1 MGNDAIELEESRL
14 QGIEK
19 LEEYPWF
26 KDRHRVFP
34 GVFEN
39 RKHKRILDSS
49 AGVGCVGKRI
59 NDYYPAELVCN
70 DISPTC
76 IKILRD
82 LGLHTM
88 SFDIDDVSKPFPF
101 QDDYFDAVISLVTI
115 EHLMNPEHFLRES
128 NRILENNGYLYISTP
143 NYASLN
149 YVLGLVLTG
158 KSFHDPL
165 TESYEFYAHVRYY
178 TYRTLIELVSSFGF
192 ILDSVYIALPEGS
205 SHYQA
210 LLSHSRTKALAYRYG
225 RWLMYHLLSP
235 RWTAEPI
242 LCFQK
247 STSEITRS
255 KPAGDSRVQKV
266 VL

>member
-1 MGNDAIELEESRL
+1 MRNDAIELEESRL

-19 LEEYPWF
+19 LEDYPWF
-26 KDRHRVFP
+26 KDRHRAFP
-34 GVFEN
+34 AVFES
-39 RKHKRILDSS
+39 RQHKRILDSS
-49 AGVGCVGKRI
+49 AGVGCTGKRI
-59 NDYYPAELVCN
+59 KDNYPADLVCN

-82 LGLHTM
+82 LEIPTV
-88 SFDIDDVSKPFPF
+88 SFDIDDKSKPFPF
-101 QDDYFDAVISLVTI
+101 QDGYFDAVVSLVTI
-115 EHLMNPEHFLRES
+115 EHIMNPDHFLSET
-128 NRILENNGYLYISTP
+128 NRILGNNGYLYISTP

-149 YVLGLVLTG
+149 YVLSLVFTG

-178 TYRTLIELVSSFGF
+178 TYRTLLELVSSFGF
-192 ILDSVYIALPEGS
+192 VLESVYIALPQDNTQYRE
-205 SHYQA
+205 
-210 LLSHSRTKALAYRYG
+210 LLSRSRPKAMLHRYG

-247 STSEITRS
+247 SPIKIDR
-255 KPAGDSRVQKV
+255 KVRKV